1 MWTHGPIYFGKG
13 AREDKLR
20 HARYVHA
27 VLLAAAARKWWLEVL
42 RCGAIALALMAAEAA
57 FAKSY
62 ILVAGRR
69 DPRIY
74 AIDFE
79 AALRPENNSTPNA
92 IVSRSL
98 VGPRRL
104 DGMLLGD
111 PANIVLSADQRTAY
125 VMNHLISVPSP
136 SH

>member
-1 MWTHGPIYFGKG
+1 MASSG
-13 AREDKLR
+13 D
-20 HARYVHA
+20 
-27 VLLAAAARKWWLEVL
+27 VLPPRNSSTTRWFEAA
-42 RCGAIALALMAAEAA
+42 RCGAIALALIVADAA

-74 AIDFE
+74 AIDLE
-79 AALRPENNSTPNA
+79 AALRRENNNTPNA

-98 VGPRRL
+98 VAPRRL
-104 DGMLLGD
+104 DGALLGD

-125 VMNHLISVPSP
+125 VMNHQR
-136 SH
+136 

>member
-1 MWTHGPIYFGKG
+1 MMKAK
-13 AREDKLR
+13 ARMGSSGHVSAPR
-20 HARYVHA
+20 NSSTVR
-27 VLLAAAARKWWLEVL
+27 WFEVA

-79 AALRPENNSTPNA
+79 AALRPENNNTPNA

-104 DGMLLGD
+104 DGTLLGD

-125 VMNHLISVPSP
+125 VMNHHVPIRSQNFLHFP
-136 SH
+136 RVS